1 MLITNPNIQE
11 PNTRKSVRYF
21 INKKNSERDL
31 YSSLYG
37 FMFIQDIHL
46 NVMPIGGRSENINFA
61 VNIDPPSKEVEDL
74 IRLGLCTH
82 HGESWNLTKVVCKFI
97 DEAIHMLACCGK
109 TYYEIIYFY
118 TDESKNN
125 IKNFMIER
133 IPNNNIRDTFGFY
146 WQYVPKNIIEPEE
159 EILKRFIWLPK
170 KDLLVLSIPKAIG
183 GVKKYKKL
191 LTELQ
196 WLSKCTIPKFVTEDM
211 SVQQEI
217 KGYDFSTY
225 RENQEIFLA
234 KITRHLGWTAR
245 GNFSKR
251 SFEFY
256 QIYRY
261 LKFERT
267 KAILREYV
275 LSTLNES
282 LKIIGNKMEFKARIK
297 IEGILSHEDYD
308 NYIKQLLDGSLQFSE
323 AAKLMR
329 I

>member
-1 MLITNPNIQE
+1 MSIIDPYIQE

-21 INKKNSERDL
+21 INKKDSERDL
-31 YSSLYG
+31 YSSFYG
-37 FMFIQDIHL
+37 FRFIQDIHL

-61 VNIDPPSKEVEDL
+61 VNVDPPSKEVEDL

-82 HGESWNLTKVVCKFI
+82 HGESWSLTKVVCKFI
-97 DEAIHMLACCGK
+97 DEAIHMLACYGK

-125 IKNFMIER
+125 IESFMIER

-146 WQYVPKNIIEPEE
+146 WQFIPKNILEPRE

-170 KDLLVLSIPKAIG
+170 NDLLVLSIPKAIG
-183 GVKKYKKL
+183 GVKKFKRL

-196 WLSKCTIPKFVTEDM
+196 WLSKCTIPEFAMKDM
-211 SVQQEI
+211 SVQQET
-217 KGYDFSTY
+217 KGYDFSIY

-234 KITRHLGWTAR
+234 KITKHLGWTAR
-245 GNFSKR
+245 GMFSER

-261 LKFERT
+261 LIFERT

-275 LSTLNES
+275 LNNLNKS
-282 LKIIGNKMEFKARIK
+282 LKIIGNKVEFKARIK
-297 IEGILSHEDYD
+297 LEGIPSHEDYD
-308 NYIKQLLDGSLQFSE
+308 NYIKQLFDGSLQFSD
-323 AAKLMR
+323 AVKLMR

>member
-1 MLITNPNIQE
+1 MFITNSYIQK

-21 INKKNSERDL
+21 INKKDSERDL

-46 NVMPIGGRSENINFA
+46 NVMPIGGRSENVNFA
-61 VNIDPPSKEVEDL
+61 VSIDPPSKEVEGL

-97 DEAIHMLACCGK
+97 DEAIHTLACYGK

-118 TDESKNN
+118 TDESKNKL
-125 IKNFMIER
+125 KNFMIER
-133 IPNNNIRDTFGFY
+133 ILNNNIIDTFGFY
-146 WQYVPKNIIEPEE
+146 WQYIPKNILEPEE
-159 EILKRFIWLPK
+159 EVLKKFIWLPK
-170 KDLLVLSIPKAIG
+170 KDLLVLSIPKEIG
-183 GVKKYKKL
+183 GVKKYKRL

-196 WLSKCTIPKFVTEDM
+196 WLSKCTIPEFVTEGM
-211 SVQQEI
+211 SFQQEI
-217 KGYDFSTY
+217 KGYDFSIY

-234 KITRHLGWTAR
+234 KITKHLGWTAR
-245 GNFSKR
+245 DTFSKR

-275 LSTLNES
+275 LGSLNES
-282 LKIIGNKMEFKARIK
+282 LKIIGNKMGFKARIK

-323 AAKLMR
+323 AVKLMR

>member
-21 INKKNSERDL
+21 ITDKSSNRDL
-31 YSSLYG
+31 NISLYVH
-37 FMFIQDIHL
+37 MFIEDMHL
-46 NVMPIGGRSENINFA
+46 SVMPIGGRSKNINFA
-61 VNIDPPSKEVEDL
+61 VNIDPPSKEVENL

-97 DEAIHMLACCGK
+97 DEAIHTLACYGK

-125 IKNFMIER
+125 IKSFMIER
-133 IPNNNIRDTFGFY
+133 ILNNNIRDTFGFY

-191 LTELQ
+191 LTELH
-196 WLSKCTIPKFVTEDM
+196 WLSKCTIPEFVREDM

-217 KGYDFSTY
+217 KGYDFSIY

-234 KITRHLGWTAR
+234 KITKHLGWTAR
-245 GNFSKR
+245 GTFSER

-275 LSTLNES
+275 LDNLNKS
-282 LKIIGNKMEFKARIK
+282 LKIIGNKMGFKARIK
-297 IEGILSHEDYD
+297 LEGIRSHEDYD
-308 NYIKQLLDGSLQFSE
+308 SYTKQLIDGSLQFSD
-323 AAKLMR
+323 AVKLMR

>member
-21 INKKNSERDL
+21 IADKSSNRDL
-31 YSSLYG
+31 NISLYAHK
-37 FMFIQDIHL
+37 FIEDMHL
-46 NVMPIGGRSENINFA
+46 GVMPIGGRSENINFA

-97 DEAIHMLACCGK
+97 DEAIHMLACYGK

-125 IKNFMIER
+125 IESFMIER

-146 WQYVPKNIIEPEE
+146 WQFIPKNILEPEE
-159 EILKRFIWLPK
+159 EVLKRFIWLPK
-170 KDLLVLSIPKAIG
+170 NDLLVLSIPKAIG
-183 GVKKYKKL
+183 GVKKFKRL

-196 WLSKCTIPKFVTEDM
+196 WLSKCTIPEFAMKDM
-211 SVQQEI
+211 SVQQET
-217 KGYDFSTY
+217 KGYDFSIY

-234 KITRHLGWTAR
+234 KITKHLGWTAR
-245 GNFSKR
+245 GTFSER

-261 LKFERT
+261 LIFERT

-275 LSTLNES
+275 LNNLNKS

-297 IEGILSHEDYD
+297 LEGIPSHEDYD
-308 NYIKQLLDGSLQFSE
+308 NYIKQLIDGSLQFSD
-323 AAKLMR
+323 AVKLMR

>member
-1 MLITNPNIQE
+1 MFITDPYIQK

-21 INKKNSERDL
+21 LNKKDSERDL
-31 YSSLYG
+31 YSSLYS
-37 FMFIQDIHL
+37 FSLIQDIHL
-46 NVMPIGGRSENINFA
+46 NVMPIGGRSENNNFA
-61 VNIDPPSKEVEDL
+61 ISIDPPSKEIEEL
-74 IRLGLCTH
+74 IRLGLCAH
-82 HGESWNLTKVVCKFI
+82 RGESWNLSKVVCKFI
-97 DEAIHMLACCGK
+97 DEAVHMLAYHGK
-109 TYYEIIYFY
+109 VYYEIIYFY
-118 TDESKNN
+118 TDESKKN
-125 IKNFMIER
+125 IKSFMIES
-133 IPNNNIRDTFGFY
+133 IPNNNVKDLFGFC

-159 EILKRFIWLPK
+159 KILKRFIWLPK
-170 KDLLVLSIPKAIG
+170 KDLLVLSTPKAIG
-183 GVKKYKKL
+183 GIKKYKKL
-191 LTELQ
+191 LKELQ
-196 WLSKCTIPKFVTEDM
+196 WLSKCTIPEFVKEDM

-297 IEGILSHEDYD
+297 VEGILSHEDYD

>member
-1 MLITNPNIQE
+1 
-11 PNTRKSVRYF
+11 
-21 INKKNSERDL
+21 
-31 YSSLYG
+31 
-37 FMFIQDIHL
+37 
-46 NVMPIGGRSENINFA
+46 
-61 VNIDPPSKEVEDL
+61 
-74 IRLGLCTH
+74 
-82 HGESWNLTKVVCKFI
+82 
-97 DEAIHMLACCGK
+97 CCGK

>member
-21 INKKNSERDL
+21 ITDKSSNRDL
-31 YSSLYG
+31 NISLYVH
-37 FMFIQDIHL
+37 MFIEDMHL
-46 NVMPIGGRSENINFA
+46 SVMPIGGRSKNINFA
-61 VNIDPPSKEVEDL
+61 VNIDPPSKEVENL

-82 HGESWNLTKVVCKFI
+82 HGESWNLTKIVCKFI
-97 DEAIHMLACCGK
+97 DEAIHMLAYYGK

-125 IKNFMIER
+125 MKNFMIER

-191 LTELQ
+191 LTELH
-196 WLSKCTIPKFVTEDM
+196 WLSKCTIPEFVREDM

-217 KGYDFSTY
+217 KGYDFSIY

-234 KITRHLGWTAR
+234 KITKHLGWTAR
-245 GNFSKR
+245 GTFSER

-275 LSTLNES
+275 LDNLNKS
-282 LKIIGNKMEFKARIK
+282 LKIIGNKMGFKARIK
-297 IEGILSHEDYD
+297 LEGIRSHEDYD
-308 NYIKQLLDGSLQFSE
+308 SYTKQLIDGSLQFSD
-323 AAKLMR
+323 AVKLMR

>member
-1 MLITNPNIQE
+1 MFITDPYIKE
-11 PNTRKSVRYF
+11 PNTRKLVRYF
-21 INKKNSERDL
+21 LNKKDSERDL

-37 FMFIQDIHL
+37 FRFIQDIHL
-46 NVMPIGGRSENINFA
+46 NVMPIGGRSENIDFA
-61 VNIDPPSKEVEDL
+61 VNIDPPSKKVEDL
-74 IRLGLCTH
+74 IRVGLCTH

-97 DEAIHMLACCGK
+97 DEAIHTLACYGK

-125 IKNFMIER
+125 IKSFMIER

-146 WQYVPKNIIEPEE
+146 WQYVPKNIIEPEV
-159 EILKRFIWLPK
+159 EILKRLIWLPK

-211 SVQQEI
+211 SIQQEI

-245 GNFSKR
+245 GTFSER

-275 LSTLNES
+275 LDNLNKS
-282 LKIIGNKMEFKARIK
+282 LKIIGNKMGFKARIK
-297 IEGILSHEDYD
+297 LEGIPSHEDYD
-308 NYIKQLLDGSLQFSE
+308 SYTKQLIDGSLQFSDVV
-323 AAKLMR
+323 KLMR

>member
-1 MLITNPNIQE
+1 MFITNSYIQK

-21 INKKNSERDL
+21 LNKKDSERDL

-74 IRLGLCTH
+74 IRLGLCAH

-97 DEAIHMLACCGK
+97 DEAIHTLACYGK

-125 IKNFMIER
+125 IKSFMIEG
-133 IPNNNIRDTFGFY
+133 IPNTNIRDTFGFY

-170 KDLLVLSIPKAIG
+170 KDLLVLSIPKVVG

-196 WLSKCTIPKFVTEDM
+196 WLSKCTIPEFVMEDM

-245 GNFSKR
+245 DTFSKR

-275 LSTLNES
+275 LGSLNES
-282 LKIIGNKMEFKARIK
+282 LKTIGNKMKFKARIK
-297 IEGILSHEDYD
+297 IEGIPSHEDYD
-308 NYIKQLLDGSLQFSE
+308 NYMKQLLDGSLQFSE
-323 AAKLMR
+323 AVKLMR